1 MPERTTR
8 KRPKADPHAIACSIV
23 RKHLEALITAETEL
37 TRRDN
42 RLDRAIRAGTTFM
55 SQKQHDALG
64 AKVSAALPSELRA
77 DFNRLTDGWGDLM
90 AVCEEA
96 AFLVGLYAGRGG
108 VR

>member
-1 MPERTTR
+1 MTKTPTSR
-8 KRPKADPHAIACSIV
+8 RPKADPHAIARSIV
-23 RKHLEALITAETEL
+23 TKHLESLINTETEL
-37 TRRDN
+37 TLRDN

-55 SQKQHDALG
+55 SQKEHDALH

-77 DFNRLTDGWGDLM
+77 DFDRLTNGWGDLM